1 MGDTSSNKKTMPT
14 LASLSSARQSAT
26 SANSLAQLRQK
37 MQKPATSSLASL
49 AASSNETKKPLSSLQ
64 TLAQRSNANAGAAPS
79 LASLAANSSV
89 EKPLSSLAHLASRQ
103 STPKPISSAR
113 GGGGGGG
120 SLADLASRKPSAK
133 PALIKPPS
141 LPAVPPA
148 TAAPRS
154 KSPTPEESV
163 SSSDDDE
170 EEEEEQ
176 ESMYENP
183 LCAKPSAA
191 AQFLFKPQQSLKFNP
206 QAVFQQARKQR
217 ISVFEF
223 DQPSPDDIVIAA
235 QNQRSGK
242 KNSIKL
248 TKKNLSFAFSI
259 AAAEKK
265 AATATAA
272 SAKTV
277 KTAKA
282 AKTSKEEA
290 VEFLSDEEEI
300 SQEMDAMGLG
310 KIASTKPAAAAAAAA
325 EPLVKV
331 PASKRV
337 DVAKEYEKRSGEKP
351 KLNLV
356 VIGHVDAGKS
366 TLMGHFLYDLGQV
379 NERTMR
385 KFERE
390 SQKIG
395 KGSFA
400 YAWVLDETGEERDRG
415 ITMDIATNHFETEH
429 RQFTL
434 LDAPGHRDFIPNMIS
449 GTAQADA
456 AILVVDAST
465 NAFEAGF
472 DAGGQTKEHAVLARS
487 LGVQQLIVA
496 INKLDMADWAQ
507 ERFKEIEAKLGAY
520 LYQVGFKKSKVVF
533 VPVSGLTGENLVKK
547 SQIAQLTS
555 WYKGPSLMEQID
567 QFDAPMRL
575 LDKPLRMRV
584 TDFFKGGIGS
594 SGGVSVA
601 GNIESGTLQV
611 GEQVMVVPGNEV
623 GFVKTMQVNEE
634 PATWAA
640 AGDSV
645 LMTLVNLD
653 IMNLSNGCVLCTGAK
668 PVPVT
673 TTFEAQIVV
682 FDIRVPITPG
692 YPIVLHHG
700 SLDEPAS
707 IIKLVEIIDKATGQV
722 TKRNPRCLTKGM
734 TAKIQIKLTQRPI
747 PLESFKDNKHLGRIM
762 LRKDGE
768 TVAAGVVNEILT
780 FGS

>member
-1 MGDTSSNKKTMPT
+1 MSTEDLDKLDEGLAYVYSVIGDDTILTSREIKEALWYYYFDREETVNWALEHIAKEKALEEKKK
-14 LASLSSARQSAT
+14 AKEEA
-26 SANSLAQLRQK
+26 
-37 MQKPATSSLASL
+37 
-49 AASSNETKKPLSSLQ
+49 KK
-64 TLAQRSNANAGAAPS
+64 
-79 LASLAANSSV
+79 
-89 EKPLSSLAHLASRQ
+89 
-103 STPKPISSAR
+103 
-113 GGGGGGG
+113 
-120 SLADLASRKPSAK
+120 
-133 PALIKPPS
+133 
-141 LPAVPPA
+141 
-148 TAAPRS
+148 
-154 KSPTPEESV
+154 
-163 SSSDDDE
+163 
-170 EEEEEQ
+170 
-176 ESMYENP
+176 
-183 LCAKPSAA
+183 
-191 AQFLFKPQQSLKFNP
+191 
-206 QAVFQQARKQR
+206 
-217 ISVFEF
+217 
-223 DQPSPDDIVIAA
+223 
-235 QNQRSGK
+235 
-242 KNSIKL
+242 
-248 TKKNLSFAFSI
+248 

-265 AATATAA
+265 AAATAA
-272 SAKTV
+272 SAK
-277 KTAKA
+277 AKA
-282 AKTSKEEA
+282 KAVKAPKEEA
-290 VEFLSDEEEI
+290 VEFLSDQEDI

-310 KIASTKPAAAAAAAA
+310 SKTAATKSVAAT
-325 EPLVKV
+325 EPFVKV

-337 DVAKEYEKRSGEKP
+337 NVAEEYQKRSGEKP

-496 INKLDMADWAQ
+496 INKLDMTDWSQ

-520 LYQVGFKKSKVVF
+520 LYQVGFRKSKVVF
-533 VPVSGLTGENLVKK
+533 VPVSGLTGENLVKR
-547 SQIAQLTS
+547 SQISQLTS
-555 WYKGPSLMEQID
+555 WYNGPSLMEQID
-567 QFDAPMRL
+567 KFDAPVRL

-594 SGGVSVA
+594 SGGVSVS
-601 GNIESGTLQV
+601 GNIESGTLQI
-611 GEQVMVVPGNEV
+611 GEQIMIVPGNEV

-682 FDIRVPITPG
+682 FDIRIPITPG

-707 IIKLVEIIDKATGQV
+707 VMKLVEIIDKATGQV

-734 TAKIQIKLTQRPI
+734 TAKIQIKLAQRPI
-747 PLESFKDNKHLGRIM
+747 PLETFKDNKHLGRIM